1 MRKEKEELLEVID
14 GLNREEIAKLLS
26 MARATPIL
34 QTLQMPRDV
43 AVAWGRFQ
51 IWTVAHQMIAQIISK
66 VSIRGLI
73 VIGSANKSGDW
84 RNPFPVDI
92 RKEMAQLA
100 TSGIKN
106 IEIVTAND
114 LTHENDLSDD
124 WAYFVLGE
132 INKAVGKIP
141 SIMIY
146 GDERGRDVW
155 FENVPIPGMWQLKIP
170 KSDMV
175 TDVNGRIVEISA
187 TIARKAMVF
196 DDQRTWQNCTP
207 EQIHQM
213 YPKLRKML
221 LEVPDYKKV
230 YELMLKSGRDKWDE
244 IYDEYAKTMDQP
256 PK

>member
-1 MRKEKEELLEVID
+1 MRNQKEELMELID
-14 GLNREEIAKLLS
+14 GLDKDDVAKLIA

-34 QTLQMPRDV
+34 QNLQMPRDV

-51 IWTVAHQMIAQIISK
+51 TWTVAHQMLVKIISM

-73 VIGSANKSGDW
+73 VIGSANKKGDW
-84 RNPFPVDI
+84 RNPFSI
-92 RKEMAQLA
+92 ETRYEMAKLA
-100 TSGIKN
+100 TVGFDN
-106 IEIVTAND
+106 IDIVTADD
-114 LTHENDLSDD
+114 LTEENDISNA
-124 WAYFVLGE
+124 WAYFVLNE

-141 SIMIY
+141 SIMVY

-155 FENVPIPGMWQLKIP
+155 FENVPIPGMWQLKVP

-175 TDVNGRIVEISA
+175 VDVNGKIVEISA
-187 TIARKAMVF
+187 TVARKAMVF
-196 DDQRTWQNCTP
+196 DDRKTWQNCTP

-221 LEVPDYKKV
+221 LEVPDYTKV
-230 YELMLKSGRDKWDE
+230 YELMLKAGKDNWDKV
-244 IYDEYAKTMDQP
+244 YDEYAKQMAQP

>member
-1 MRKEKEELLEVID
+1 MRNEKEELLKVID
-14 GLNREEIAKLLS
+14 GLNKEDIAKLLA
-26 MARATPIL
+26 MARATPVL
-34 QTLQMPRDV
+34 QNLQMPRDV

-51 IWTVAHQMIAQIISK
+51 LWTNAHQMIAKIISM
-66 VSIRGLI
+66 VSVRGLI
-73 VIGSANKSGDW
+73 VIGSANKRGDW
-84 RNPFPVDI
+84 RNPFPVEV
-92 RKEMAQLA
+92 RVEMAKLA
-100 TSGIKN
+100 TSGISN
-106 IEIVTAND
+106 IEIVTADD
-114 LTHENDLSDD
+114 LTEENDLSDA

-141 SIMIY
+141 SIMVY

-155 FENVPIPGMWQLKIP
+155 FENVPIPGMWQLKVP

-175 TDVNGRIVEISA
+175 VDVNGRIEEISA
-187 TIARKAMVF
+187 TVARKAMVF

-221 LEVPDYKKV
+221 LEVPEYKKV
-230 YELMLKSGRDKWDE
+230 HELMLAVGRDKWDE
-244 IYDEYAKTMDQP
+244 VYDEYAKTMAQA